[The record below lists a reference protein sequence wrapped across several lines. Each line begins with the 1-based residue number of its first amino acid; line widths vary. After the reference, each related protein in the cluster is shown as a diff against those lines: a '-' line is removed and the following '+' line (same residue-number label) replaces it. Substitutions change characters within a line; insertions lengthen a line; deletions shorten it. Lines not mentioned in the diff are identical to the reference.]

1 MNEKLDLVEIL
12 KDCPK
17 GKVLYSPMLGEVLFY
32 SIDQQDDVCP
42 IDVTDIENRIVY
54 SFCKD
59 GRYMSDALDGEC
71 LLFPSKEER
80 NWSKFKVKKPKFDP
94 KTLNTF
100 DRVLVRGTEKGQW
113 CCTLYSH
120 RKEIDESTYR
130 YVTSRYTYAYCIPYN
145 EDTKHLVGTTDEAP
159 EYYRYW
165 ED

>member
-17 GKVLYSPMLGEVLFY
+17 GNVLYSPMLGEVLFNR
-32 SIDQQDDVCP
+32 IDQQDDVCP
-42 IDVTDIENRIVY
+42 IDVTCIENRTVY

-59 GRYMSDALDGEC
+59 GRYIPDALNGEC

-80 NWSKFKVKKPKFDP
+80 DWSKFKVKKSKFDP
-94 KTLNTF
+94 MTLQPF
-100 DRVLVRGTEKGQW
+100 DKILVRDANKKWQCSIFSYLAGYIYLVNCVGGAYE
-113 CCTLYSH
+113 
-120 RKEIDESTYR
+120 
-130 YVTSRYTYAYCIPYN
+130 YCIPYN
-145 EDTKHLVGTTDEAP
+145 DETKHLVGTTDEAP